1 LPEALASSF
10 WDYRYYPREDKSEMF
25 RSAALWLTQRITA
38 VLLVIFLALHLWVS
52 NFAADWAL
60 LVRAM
65 IDLSLLALALFHGLN
80 GVRTVVLDFGLG
92 QQGRR
97 FLSLS
102 LVMLGVVAFV
112 SGVYGFWPLLFA
124 H

>member
-1 LPEALASSF
+1 
-10 WDYRYYPREDKSEMF
+10 MF